1 MSEAVPKAPQLTP
14 TIFTQPGRRFCN
26 AAKAWLVERDI
37 PFTERD
43 ITTDETAQEELER
56 MGLYATPA
64 IVNDGHVI
72 LGFDAKALE
81 AALVQKRRPA
91 EKARQAASTDQGP

>member
-1 MSEAVPKAPQLTP
+1 MSKAPPKAPQLIP
-14 TIFTQPGRRFCN
+14 TIYTQPGCRFCN
-26 AAKAWLVERDI
+26 AAKAWLTERDI

-43 ITTDETAQEELER
+43 ITTDETAQDELEK
-56 MGLYATPA
+56 MGLHATPA
-64 IVNDGHVI
+64 IVVDGQVI